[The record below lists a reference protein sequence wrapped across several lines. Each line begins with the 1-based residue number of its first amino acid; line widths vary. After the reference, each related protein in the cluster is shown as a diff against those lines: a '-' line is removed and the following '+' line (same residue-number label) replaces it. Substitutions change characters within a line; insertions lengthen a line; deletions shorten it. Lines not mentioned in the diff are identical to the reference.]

1 MEHTG
6 WVGQL
11 HELLDYVDDETVR
24 VLVIAFIACVV
35 RMIALKERLKLS
47 IIVRRAV
54 VAIGVSL
61 AAQRWLA
68 AFEVGTVWR
77 DPAVILVA
85 FFADDIV
92 SVLVDAGKR
101 FRQDPKAFLKILKRL
116 RKDD

>member
-1 MEHTG
+1 MENFSWQT
-6 WVGQL
+6 QL
-11 HELLDYVDDETVR
+11 RELLNCVDDETIR
-24 VLVIAFIACVV
+24 VLVIACIACIV
-35 RMIALKERLKLS
+35 RIVALKEKLKVS

-54 VAIGVSL
+54 VAVGVSL
-61 AAQRWLA
+61 AAQRWLD
-68 AFEVGTVWR
+68 AFDVSTIWR

>member
-6 WVGQL
+6 WINQL
-11 HELLDYVDDETVR
+11 RGLLDYVDDETVR
-24 VLVIAFIACVV
+24 VLVIACIACIV
-35 RMIALKERLKLS
+35 RIVALKEKLKLS

-92 SVLVDAGKR
+92 SVLVDAGKQ
-101 FRQDPKAFLKILKRL
+101 FRRDPKAFLKILKRL

>member
-1 MEHTG
+1 MENFSWQT
-6 WVGQL
+6 QL
-11 HELLDYVDDETVR
+11 RELLNCVDDETIR
-24 VLVIAFIACVV
+24 VLVIACIACIV
-35 RMIALKERLKLS
+35 RIVALKEKLKLS

-92 SVLVDAGKR
+92 SVLVDAGKQ
-101 FRQDPKAFLKILKRL
+101 FRRDPKAFLKILKRL

>member
-1 MEHTG
+1 MENFG
-6 WVGQL
+6 WQYQL
-11 HELLDYVDDETVR
+11 RELLSRVDDETIR

-35 RMIALKERLKLS
+35 RMIALKEKLKLS
-47 IIVRRAV
+47 IVIRRAV

-68 AFEVGTVWR
+68 AFDVDTLWR

-101 FRQDPKAFLKILKRL
+101 FRQDPKAFWRILKRL

>member
-1 MEHTG
+1 VEHTG
-6 WVGQL
+6 WINQL
-11 HELLDYVDDETVR
+11 HELLDYVDDETIR
-24 VLVIAFIACVV
+24 VLVIALLACIV
-35 RMIALKERLKLS
+35 RIVALKEKLKLS

-61 AAQRWLA
+61 AAQKWLD
-68 AFEVGTVWR
+68 AFGVGTIWR

-101 FRQDPKAFLKILKRL
+101 FRQDPKAFLRILKRL